1 MTFSP
6 DYVFVIGVGG
16 TGGHLAAPLARLI
29 AYHQNTQESK
39 VVFIDGDEFE
49 DKNTTRQLV
58 GPSQVGMNKARS
70 MVDFCAYQG
79 LKNVE
84 SKELFI
90 SASTFI
96 PMLRRS
102 NCPLVVCSVD
112 NDATRLAIINAMKS
126 FCSGDYIFITPGN
139 SDGVEDVRGQVLW
152 FGKVNGEGVGCNPA
166 DIYPN
171 IERPQDSIPSE
182 GSCALHAPSRPQLIS
197 ANFLAASL
205 TLTVIQNFLDGF
217 FDPSQSSL
225 FFNLRNLKTSVS

>member
-29 AYHQNTQESK
+29 AYHQNTQNTK

-58 GPSQVGMNKARS
+58 GPSQVGLNKARS

-79 LKNVE
+79 LTNVDY
-84 SKELFI
+84 KDNFV

-96 PMLRRS
+96 PLLRRS

-112 NDATRLAIINAMKS
+112 NDATRLAIITSMKAT
-126 FCSGDYIFITPGN
+126 CKGDYMFITPGN
-139 SDGVEDVRGQVLW
+139 SDGVEDVKGQVLW
-152 FGKVNGEGVGCNPA
+152 FGVVNGENVGCNPA
-166 DIYPN
+166 NIYPN
-171 IERPQDSIPSE
+171 IERPQDSIPRE
-182 GSCALHAPSRPQLIS
+182 GSCALNAPSRPQLIS

-217 FDPSQSSL
+217 IDPTQSSM
-225 FFNLRNLKTSVS
+225 FFNLRNMKTSVC